1 MASVYT
7 CPYCHRRYTIYRD
20 GDYLCDCGRVF
31 FYPPL
36 LSSEKANFIALAP
49 AYADSASRS
58 VRRTAPAESRRRTAR
73 GAVDCPLA
81 RISLICGLLGVV
93 FFGITSLPGLV
104 LGIAAKLMIADPY
117 YNYKGDGLALGGIF
131 SSLLG
136 IIVWGLWLT
145 MRI

>member
-7 CPYCHRRYTIYRD
+7 CPYCRRRYTIYRD

-36 LSSEKANFIALAP
+36 LSSEKANFIALNP
-49 AYADSASRS
+49 AFVDSASQS
-58 VRRTAPAESRRRTAR
+58 VRRTSQPDSRRHAH
-73 GAVDCPLA
+73 GAKDCPLA
-81 RISLICGLLGVV
+81 RASLICGIIGLL

-117 YNYKGDGLALGGIF
+117 YNYKGDTIAMSGMIT
-131 SSLLG
+131 SLLG
-136 IIVWGLWLT
+136 TIAWGVWFIS
-145 MRI
+145 RF